1 MSWILTTLSG
11 LLLGK
16 QTIQEKRQP
25 YIPAENWR
33 NSDLIYQDKVV
44 KMIGSKQF
52 MNNLANGK
60 YYLPDVPPNAI
71 IDDMERYK
79 QDRSRDFCKAYKAAK
94 KGEYKNIL
102 PPNVTEEER
111 RAIINKLKLQYG
123 LTLKNSDMFL
133 YWTLYHDGK
142 YNIAYQLK
150 LVQ

>member
-16 QTIQEKRQP
+16 QIIQEKRQP

-33 NSDLIYQDKVV
+33 NSDLIYQDKVI

-60 YYLPDVPPNAI
+60 YYLPDAPPNAI

-79 QDRSRDFCKAYKAAK
+79 QDRSRDFCKAYNAAK

-102 PPNVTEEER
+102 PPNATEE
-111 RAIINKLKLQYG
+111 
-123 LTLKNSDMFL
+123 
-133 YWTLYHDGK
+133 
-142 YNIAYQLK
+142 
-150 LVQ
+150 